1 MLPLKLF
8 VAGLVASAVGLAL
21 LALTFVGF
29 NTQVNVLDLAL
40 HKPPSALTNSA
51 SLPLNSVDDLELEDG
66 ITGTIT
72 GTITSTLTLTGTNKI
87 IDAITRYFSGTLTNT
102 VTVSDV
108 VGLRD
113 DGWGYGEIFRL
124 YQLASETG
132 MTPDQIKA
140 MRDSGMGWG
149 QIAMALGV
157 SPGNKGDNL
166 GAAVSGRGLPAV
178 QQPQN
183 GDLTNQSNDSHGNPH
198 GDPPG
203 KSGGGGPP
211 PGRGNHKG
219 K

>member
-1 MLPLKLF
+1 LLPLKLF
-8 VAGLVASAVGLAL
+8 VAGLVASAVGLGL
-21 LALTFVGF
+21 FALTFVGF
-29 NTQVNVLDLAL
+29 NAQVNVLDLAL
-40 HKPPSALTNSA
+40 HNPTSALTNSA
-51 SLPLNSVDDLELEDG
+51 NLPLNSIDDLESGDDV
-66 ITGTIT
+66 TGTIT

-87 IDAITRYFSGTLTNT
+87 IDAITQYFSGTLTNT

-124 YQLASETG
+124 YELAKETG
-132 MTPDQIKA
+132 QSPDEIKA

-157 SPGNKGDNL
+157 SPGNKGNNL
-166 GAAVSGRGLPAV
+166 GAAVSGRGV
-178 QQPQN
+178 ITGTQTTTSTSN
-183 GDLTNQSNDSHGNPH
+183 GKSHGNPH

-211 PGRGNHKG
+211 PGRGKG